1 MFTHRALRAAL
12 TGQPLRLS
20 GDAHQRRDFT
30 YVDDV
35 VAATI
40 AAASVPSARGVINRG
55 GGSNA
60 SLLEVINIVSSL
72 VGRDIQLQQDNVRSG
87 DVLLTRADPGR
98 AREVLGRQPRV
109 DLQDGLRAH
118 MQALTAQVPNYSRA
132 A

>member
-40 AAASVPSARGVINRG
+40 AAASVPSARGVINVG